1 MPSTPITRVALALAA
16 VFLFLAGLHVF
27 WALTLV
33 PDGVRP
39 TFADEPLPQPQPLL
53 TSSVALP
60 LTLAAVVVLARAG
73 LILGRLPAWVPRVGC
88 WGLGL
93 IMVFRAVGELR
104 FVGFFKSIRDTRFA
118 VWDTWLY
125 SPLCLLLGLGA
136 LWLAVGTRRERSLAG
151 MRHP

>member
-1 MPSTPITRVALALAA
+1 MPSTPITRVSLALAA
-16 VFLFLAGLHVF
+16 IFLFLAAMHAY

-39 TFADEPLPQPQPLL
+39 TFADEPLPQPHPLV
-53 TSSVALP
+53 TSGVAVP

-73 LILGRLPAWVPRVGC
+73 LILQQLPTWVPRVGC

-93 IMVFRAVGELR
+93 IMVFRAIGELR

-125 SPLCLLLGLGA
+125 SPLCLLLGVGA
-136 LWLAVGTRRERSLAG
+136 LWLAVGTRWQRSSS
-151 MRHP
+151 RRSS